1 MGFHAPLTLANG
13 PLGPDAPEVGPN
25 LTYIPALDGVRALAI
40 IATMGFHGGVFLTS
54 GGFFGVDAFFTLSG
68 FLITSLLLAEWQRT
82 ATVRLGSFWA
92 RRARRLLP
100 GLLAM
105 LLGVALYAA
114 YLVPEGT
121 YPTLRSDG
129 LASLFYF
136 ANWHFI
142 AIGSNYF
149 DQTSLVSPLSHT
161 WSLAV
166 EEQFYLVWP
175 LIVLAVLKWSKSKR
189 VLLAVCLTGAV
200 ASAVEMAV
208 LYSPLRVNRLY
219 YGTDTRAQS
228 LLVGASLSVVLS
240 LWADGRQRDAT
251 LPVRRSRIGR
261 GPSGGPAWA
270 ARTIGGRRVV
280 LAVGVAG
287 VVLSALL
294 WSSLSFRSSLTY
306 RGGFLMAALATAAV
320 LFSVTCSQR
329 SVLSAA
335 LSFAPLR
342 FVGRISYGMYLWHFP
357 LFIFLDGG
365 RTGLT
370 GYALFAV
377 RSAATLGI
385 ATISFYVL
393 ERPIRKGA
401 LSMGWKPLVTAPVAV
416 IATAGALIAATSLPA
431 AAMKMPP
438 PYGPTMVVA
447 TRPTAKV
454 LLVGDSMAASLGNGI
469 NGEVEGFSGL
479 RLTQGSGITGAVGRY
494 FGLDVLNDATSN
506 CALVPGTYRL
516 QNNGPTGSASPCE
529 PGSGDRGWSA
539 DWSRTIA
546 REDPQ
551 VSVFLARLDIVD
563 RLFQGRW
570 THIGHPVFDR
580 YLLNQIRLA
589 VKVLSSRGGKV
600 VLLST
605 PYYSTGEQPDG
616 LVWPEDDPARVNEYN
631 AMLREVASE
640 NPTKV
645 FFLNFNA
652 IADPHGHYQQTVD
665 DVPLRFTDGVHLTA
679 EGDCWLAPRILPLI
693 RRIAV
698 AGEPA
703 DQSTSS
709 ALVRNA
715 EKKFP
720 RTLCHAPTTLMQFG

>member
-1 MGFHAPLTLANG
+1 MIHRRRSIAVALTG
-13 PLGPDAPEVGPN
+13 PLGPDFAEVGPN
-25 LTYIPALDGVRALAI
+25 LSYIPALDGMRALAI

-68 FLITSLLLAEWQRT
+68 FLITSLLLTEWQQT

-114 YLVPEGT
+114 YLVPKGT

-129 LASLFYF
+129 IATLFYF

-175 LIVLAVLKWSKSKR
+175 LVVLAVLKWTKNKR
-189 VLLAVCLTGAV
+189 VLLTVCVAGAI
-200 ASAVEMAV
+200 ASALEMAV
-208 LYSPLRVNRLY
+208 LYSPARVNRLY

-228 LLVGASLSVVLS
+228 LLVGASLAVVLS
-240 LWADGRQRDAT
+240 LWADRRRRDT
-251 LPVRRSRIGR
+251 PVPSRAGLGR
-261 GPSGGPAWA
+261 GGDPTWA
-270 ARTIGGRRVV
+270 ARTVGGRRVV
-280 LAVGVAG
+280 LAVGLVG
-287 VVLSALL
+287 VVLSTVL

-306 RGGFLMAALATAAV
+306 RGGFLMATLATAAV

-329 SVLSAA
+329 SALAAVLS
-335 LSFAPLR
+335 LAPLR

-357 LFIFLDGG
+357 LFLFLDGG
-365 RTGLT
+365 RTGFT

-377 RSAATLGI
+377 RSAATVGV
-385 ATISFYVL
+385 ATISFYAL
-393 ERPIRKGA
+393 ERPIRKGR
-401 LSMGWKPLVTAPVAV
+401 LSKGWKPLFTAPVALL
-416 IATAGALIAATSLPA
+416 ATAAALGAAPSLPVAASNLAQPSEPSPATSSQ
-431 AAMKMPP
+431 
-438 PYGPTMVVA
+438 
-447 TRPTAKV
+447 PTAKV
-454 LLVGDSMAASLGNGI
+454 LLVGDSMAASLGNGV

-479 RLTQGSGITGAVGRY
+479 RLTQGSGITGTVGRY
-494 FGLDVLNDATSN
+494 FGLDVLNEATPN
-506 CALVPGTYRL
+506 CALVSGTYRL
-516 QNNGPTGSASPCE
+516 QNDQPTGSALPCE
-529 PGSGDRGWSA
+529 SGSGDNAWSA
-539 DWSRTIA
+539 EWSRAVA
-546 REDPQ
+546 RQDPQ

-563 RLFQGRW
+563 RLFKGRW
-570 THIGHPVFDR
+570 THIGDPAFDR
-580 YLLNQIRLA
+580 YLLNQVRLA

-605 PYYSTGEQPDG
+605 PFYSTGEQPDG
-616 LVWPEDDPARVNEYN
+616 LSWQEDDPVRVDRYN
-631 AMLREVASE
+631 AILREVASE
-640 NPTKV
+640 HPTKV

-652 IADPHGHYQQTVD
+652 IVDPNGHYQQVVD

-679 EGDCWLAPRILPLI
+679 QGDCWLAPRVLPLI
-693 RRIAV
+693 RQIASTG
-698 AGEPA
+698 APA
-703 DQSTSS
+703 NPSASSVLVQS
-709 ALVRNA
+709 A

-720 RTLCHAPTTLMQFG
+720 DTLCHAPTTLMAFG